1 MFLSLVVMTESLF
14 YRHWLSCGDV
24 RRPPRL
30 FIFSQLVLGELL
42 EEAGVLQ
49 MVRGQVGSVF
59 HHKVEVF
66 ERFLMLA

>member
-1 MFLSLVVMTESLF
+1 M
-14 YRHWLSCGDV
+14 
-24 RRPPRL
+24 PNL

-49 MVRGQVGSVF
+49 MVRGQVSSVL